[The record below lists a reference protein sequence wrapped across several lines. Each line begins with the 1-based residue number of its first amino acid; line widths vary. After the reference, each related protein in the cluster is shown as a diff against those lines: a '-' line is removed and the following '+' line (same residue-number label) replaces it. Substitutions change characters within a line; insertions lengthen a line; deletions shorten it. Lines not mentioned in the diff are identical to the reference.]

1 MREQSSKTRAAT
13 SPNLVGSFRVPS
25 LYLWEADV
33 PTGNFVLERGQERVV
48 ERADEL
54 SLLSRRSYAL
64 LQSRVR
70 DLG

>member
-1 MREQSSKTRAAT
+1 M
-13 SPNLVGSFRVPS
+13 
-25 LYLWEADV
+25 

>member
-13 SPNLVGSFRVPS
+13 SPNLVGSFHVPS

-48 ERADEL
+48 ERAEEL